1 MCDKAGDKKRS
12 QGGVELVFVRTF
24 KFRLYPKRKQGEELE
39 LMLKHSCDVYN
50 ALLAERYEHGLSR
63 YNLQNETLRD
73 LKICNPTL
81 KKIHS
86 QVLQQLPLRV
96 DRAFQAYYKRLSAG
110 ICPAGKPRYK
120 KTQHFSSLTYPQS
133 GFKIEG
139 GKIVLSKVGKMKLVQ
154 HRTFEGK
161 IKTLTII
168 KERSEQW
175 YACFTTEQKQT
186 RTKHP
191 HANRTVGI
199 DVGLTNLIATSEG
212 MLVPSE
218 RFLRKSE
225 RKIAHT
231 QRVLSKKK
239 RGSKNRLKVKK
250 KLAQAHHKI
259 KNQRSDFLHK
269 ISRNLVND
277 YGMIIAEDLQI
288 KNMMRNHR
296 LAKSIGDASWAKL
309 FEMIRYKAESAGS
322 TFIKVD
328 PNGTSQTCA
337 QCHVRVP
344 KKLKDRT
351 HTCQACGYTQDRDV
365 NAALNVQYRGNHG
378 NTSLN
383 EKSAISRFDD
393 SGRYE
398 TLANPA
404 GQAESVVVH

>member
-1 MCDKAGDKKRS
+1 M
-12 QGGVELVFVRTF
+12 FVRTF

-63 YNLQNETLRD
+63 YDLQNETLRD
-73 LKICNPTL
+73 LKICNPAL

-86 QVLQQLPLRV
+86 QVLQNLTGRIDQS
-96 DRAFQAYYKRLSAG
+96 FKNYYARCEAG
-110 ICPAGKPRYK
+110 VCPAGKPRYK
-120 KTQHFSSLTYPQS
+120 KAQYFSSLIYPQS

-139 GKIVLSKVGKMKLVQ
+139 RKLVLSKIGKIKLVQ
-154 HRTFEGK
+154 HRKIEGK

-168 KERSEQW
+168 KERSGQW

-186 RTKHP
+186 RTEHP

-212 MLVPSE
+212 TLVPPE

-231 QRVLSKKK
+231 QRELSKKK
-239 RGSKNRLKVKK
+239 KGSKNRLKVKK
-250 KLAQAHHKI
+250 KLAQVHHKI

-277 YGMIIAEDLQI
+277 YGMIIAENLNI

-296 LAKSIGDASWAKL
+296 LAKSIGDASWGKL

-337 QCHVRVP
+337 QCHARVP
-344 KKLKDRT
+344 KTLKDRM
-351 HTCQACGYTQDRDV
+351 HTCQACGYNQDRDV
-365 NAALNVQYRGNHG
+365 NAALDVQYRGNHG

-383 EKSAISRFDD
+383 ENMTSSQFDD
-393 SGRYE
+393 SGR
-398 TLANPA
+398 
-404 GQAESVVVH
+404 